1 MGDQCGRL
9 ADKTTTANWPT
20 SNWLRNSV
28 DVFAP
33 SRVADGH
40 TQCSGVEWR
49 GTYVMSRD
57 GTQSLLREVPAGES
71 IDQLLEQAG
80 GFGRCQVRAPARI
93 PSALPAPLA
102 PLASHPEPARVSQPA
117 SVTMRRKPRAAAPA
131 HAHSLRSAA

>member
-49 GTYVMSRD
+49 GTHVMSRD
-57 GTQSLLREVPAGES
+57 GTQSLLREAPAGES

-80 GFGRCQVRAPARI
+80 GFGRCQARDHACPLTPA
-93 PSALPAPLA
+93 ACAVLPGT
-102 PLASHPEPARVSQPA
+102 ASRFRPPAQ
-117 SVTMRRKPRAAAPA
+117 AA
-131 HAHSLRSAA
+131 